1 MVTVEHNEVN
11 GEKSSAHP
19 KFTEEIKEIA
29 ERESVDFDDASVHKP
44 QPRASNRSVKE
55 SQKSKNKQQDV
66 NVT

>member
-1 MVTVEHNEVN
+1 MRGHQEVSLSDMSHLHQQMITVEHNEVN

-44 QPRASNRSVKE
+44 
-55 SQKSKNKQQDV
+55 
-66 NVT
+66 